1 MRTLTNVAG
10 PVRRVATAAVVVA
23 ATAVGLAG
31 PPSVAAAAG
40 RSLSAGAAEAR
51 KCHHSPAAGRR
62 GVDTFTVTAPS
73 TGVVRARFRPVAD
86 RDADWD
92 LAVFTTAGRL
102 VAGSAGPRSA
112 ELADGRVTAGDKLT
126 VQGCR
131 YAGGARTVDVDVSFH
146 PDPAPPADS
155 ATRTAAPIQAV
166 EVTTATRA
174 DKAKLETLGLHLDE
188 HGTETS
194 RAALLQRPAD
204 AEKLR
209 RAGLAYTVKVADV
222 AARSARNKA
231 ADRRYATTTVRSD
244 LPSGRTSYRRLP
256 DYEYEM
262 KELARRNPHLVR
274 LMVLP
279 HRTVEGR
286 DQMALEITQ
295 NVTATADGKP
305 VFLNTAAHHPPEW
318 IAAEHAMEWAYDLVN
333 SYSREART
341 RQLLS
346 RTRAVV
352 VPLVNP
358 DGFAVSREAS
368 PAEVVGGYPVDFTAY
383 EFLRKNCSPAS
394 VPADLRG
401 GICLQNPA
409 ANQIGV
415 DLNRNYGGM
424 WGGPGAGLN
433 WNSMYFR
440 GPAPFSEPEV
450 RNIRSLYTDR
460 QVVTAVNNH
469 SAANL
474 IIRPPDL
481 LDREVSVDET
491 VAADLAARMRSHNG
505 YHSVRG
511 WQLYDTSG
519 TSDSWAYGVGGT
531 MAYTIEV
538 GEWTGFTSLHPE
550 FTRHID
556 EYLGRGTAPG
566 AGKGGNREVYYTML
580 AATLEPKY
588 RSTLTGTLPDGW
600 TLTAH
605 KRVSTPTA
613 PVLQPDG
620 TVSAPLHY
628 TDRFRSSL
636 RGTGGRFSWA
646 VNPSTRPQM
655 AGRAGRLPAAPV
667 QPPLPLPNPAGETP
681 VDPGEPL
688 QKAHE
693 VVPFTVVGMPAHDN
707 GFARVRIEWTDP
719 GTDYDLHVLDPDGY
733 VVGMSVNGYQ
743 DVRFEEA
750 ALVDPAPGVYRAV
763 IQKVAGRDDA
773 DGDDWGNGTI
783 TFAPPKPGVEGVTE
797 SWTLTCH
804 RPGGAPAAARQIEV
818 ARGETVDVGDVCRP
832 RGETVRRGP
841 HR

>member
-1 MRTLTNVAG
+1 MRPVA
-10 PVRRVATAAVVVA
+10 AAAAVV
-23 ATAVGLAG
+23 ATVAVGLG
-31 PPSVAAAAG
+31 VPPSVAAASGRTLTAG
-40 RSLSAGAAEAR
+40 VAEPR
-51 KCHHSPAAGRR
+51 KCHDAPAAGRR
-62 GVDTFTVTAPS
+62 GVDTLRVAVPS
-73 TGVVRARFRPVAD
+73 TGVVRVRLRPRSGAD
-86 RDADWD
+86 GDWD
-92 LAVFTTAGRL
+92 LAVFDSAGRL
-102 VAGSAGPRSA
+102 VAGSAGPSSA
-112 ELADGRVTAGDKLT
+112 ELADGQVTAGDTLT
-126 VQGCR
+126 IQGCR
-131 YAGGARTVDVDVSFH
+131 YAGRNRTVDVVVSFH
-146 PDPAPPADS
+146 PDPVPPGA
-155 ATRTAAPIQAV
+155 AAVRTAAPMQIV
-166 EVTTATRA
+166 EVATPARA
-174 DKAKLETLGLHLDE
+174 DKAKLDRLGLRLDE

-194 RAALLQRPAD
+194 RAALLHGPAD

-209 RAGLAYTVKVADV
+209 RAGLAYTVKVSDV
-222 AARSARNKA
+222 AAESARHRA
-231 ADRRYATTTVRSD
+231 ADRRYADSTVRSD

-262 KELARRNPHLVR
+262 KELARRHPDLVR
-274 LMVLP
+274 LVVLP

-286 DQMALEITQ
+286 DMLALEITQ

-318 IAAEHAMEWAYDLVN
+318 IAAEHAMEWAYDLVG
-333 SYSREART
+333 SYTREART

-346 RTRAVV
+346 RSRAVV

-358 DGFAVSREAS
+358 DGFAVSREAHR
-368 PAEVVGGYPVDFTAY
+368 AEVVGGYPVDFTAY
-383 EFLRKNCSPAS
+383 EFTRKNCSAAS
-394 VPADLRG
+394 VPADLKG

-415 DLNRNYGGM
+415 DLNRNYGGL
-424 WGGPGAGLN
+424 WGGPGASAA
-433 WNSMYFR
+433 WDDMYFR

-474 IIRPPDL
+474 IIRPPSL
-481 LDREVSVDET
+481 LAGEVSVDEG
-491 VAADLAARMRSHNG
+491 VAAELGARMRSHNG

-519 TSDSWAYGVGGT
+519 SAEDWAHGVGGT
-531 MAYTIEV
+531 LSYTVEV
-538 GEWTGFTSLHPE
+538 GEWVGFESLHPE
-550 FTRHID
+550 FTRHVD

-580 AATLEPKY
+580 AATLES
-588 RSTLTGTLPDGW
+588 RFHSTVTGTLPDGW
-600 TLTAH
+600 TLTAQ
-605 KRVSTPTA
+605 KRFSTPTS

-620 TVSAPLHY
+620 TEAAPLHY

-655 AGRAGRLPAAPV
+655 AGRGGRTPAAEP
-667 QPPLPLPNPAGETP
+667 QAALSLANPAGQTP

-688 QKAHE
+688 QSARE
-693 VVPFTVVGMPAHDN
+693 EVPFTVTGMPRHDN

-719 GTDYDLHVLDPDGY
+719 GTDYDLHVLDPDGH

-743 DVRFEEA
+743 DMPFEEA
-750 ALVDPAPGVYRAV
+750 TLIDPPPGVYRAV
-763 IQKVAGRDDA
+763 IQKVAGT
-773 DGDDWGNGTI
+773 DGSDSGDWGNGTV
-783 TFAPPKPGVEGVTE
+783 TFASPRLGAPGVTE

-804 RPGGAPAAARQIEV
+804 RPGGAVTAARQVEV
-818 ARGETVDVGDVCRP
+818 ARGATVDVGDVCR
-832 RGETVRRGP
+832 RR
-841 HR
+841 